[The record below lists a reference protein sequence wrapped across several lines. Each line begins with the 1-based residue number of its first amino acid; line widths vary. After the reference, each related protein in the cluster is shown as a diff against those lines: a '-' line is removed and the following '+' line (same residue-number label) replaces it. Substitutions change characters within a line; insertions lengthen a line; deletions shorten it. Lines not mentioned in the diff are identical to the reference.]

1 MLKQRLQQKLQQK
14 LSPQQ
19 IQLMKLIQLPT
30 LAFEEHIDREFEEN
44 PALEPGRD
52 EESEPASE
60 DIDVF
65 DDRESEQII
74 DISDINIDEYLG
86 DDEVPDYKTRMNHQ
100 SVDRQEQTFSA
111 VSIESFFD
119 HLRGQLH
126 AFQLSEEDLAVADF
140 ILGNLDDD
148 GYLRRNLES
157 LSDDM
162 AFTTGLQV
170 DVNKIEHL
178 LLHVVQ
184 KLDPYGVGARNLREC
199 LLIQL
204 DNKPLSPVIA
214 SAKRLLTESFDLF
227 LKKHYEKLQERLQ
240 IGAEEF
246 RTILHQIERLNPKPG
261 KIYEGGQFS
270 TEQIIPDF
278 VLRIVEGEL
287 ELSLNT
293 RNAPELRVA
302 PSYADMLRSYQ
313 EGARTSHQKN
323 AVLFIKQKLDAAKWF
338 IDAVKQREHTLLLT
352 MNAIIDCQKAYFL
365 SGDEQKM
372 QPMVLKDIALYTGMD
387 ISTISRVVSSKYIET
402 PYGTFLVKDFFS
414 EGMTNEDG
422 EEVSTIEVKKILADL
437 IGKEGKK
444 SPLSDEKL
452 ALLLKEK
459 GYNIARRTVA
469 KYREQL
475 HIPVA
480 RLRRHWQ

>member
-1 MLKQRLQQKLQQK
+1 MLKQRLQQKLQHK

-44 PALEPGRD
+44 PALEPGHN
-52 EESEPASE
+52 EESEPTNE
-60 DIDVF
+60 DIAPF
-65 DDRESEQII
+65 DECEGDQII
-74 DISDINIDEYLG
+74 DTSDINIDEYLG

-100 SVDRQEQTFSA
+100 GADWQEQTFSA
-111 VSIESFFD
+111 ISTESFFD

-126 AFQLSEEDLAVADF
+126 TFQLGEEDLAIVDF

-148 GYLRRNLES
+148 GYLRRSLEN

-162 AFTTGLQV
+162 AFTVGLHV

-184 KLDPYGVGARNLREC
+184 KLYPYGVGARNLREC

-204 DNKPLSPVIA
+204 ENKPLSSVIVL
-214 SAKRLLTESFDLF
+214 AKHLLIEAFDLF
-227 LKKHYEKLQERLQ
+227 LKKHYEKIQERFQ
-240 IGAEEF
+240 ISAEEF
-246 RTILHQIERLNPKPG
+246 RVILHQIERLNPKPG

-270 TEQIIPDF
+270 TEQVIPDF
-278 VLRIVEGEL
+278 VLRIVEGQL
-287 ELSLNT
+287 EISLNT

-352 MNAIIDCQKAYFL
+352 MNAIVDYQRAYFL

-372 QPMVLKDIALYTGMD
+372 HPMVLKDIAIYTGMD

-402 PYGTFLVKDFFS
+402 PYGTFLIKDFFS
-414 EGMTNEDG
+414 EGMTNEEG
-422 EEVSTIEVKKILADL
+422 EEVSTIEIKKILADL
-437 IGKEGKK
+437 ISKEGKK

-452 ALLLKEK
+452 ALLLRKK
-459 GYNIARRTVA
+459 GYSIARRTVA

-480 RLRRHWQ
+480 RLRRHLQ